1 LVIAIR
7 LKPPACVSSGR
18 KENRSG
24 LAVLEPENSFVESD
38 FGNTVE
44 EILHQL
50 IGGLFQYL

>member
-1 LVIAIR
+1 VIAIR